1 MLPYLSQSSELPHK
15 VTDRDLEL
23 TEPLGGALTLERQV
37 RAEVG
42 VLVLP
47 GPDLG
52 YIYLAG
58 GLQPG
63 TL

>member
-1 MLPYLSQSSELPHK
+1 MLPYLSQSSELSHK

-23 TEPLGGALTLERQV
+23 TEPLSQRLPR
-37 RAEVG
+37 RCEVWPEAG

-58 GLQPG
+58 CLPPG